1 MKKIIHFIVSKG
13 EKYYTADC
21 SEFPIITQGLTMDET
36 MQNIKEAVSLHFE
49 NEDYNEYGFI
59 ENPAISVNVD
69 LNEFEYA

>member
-1 MKKIIHFIVSKG
+1 MK
-13 EKYYTADC
+13 
-21 SEFPIITQGLTMDET
+21 
-36 MQNIKEAVSLHFE
+36 NIKEAVSLHFE